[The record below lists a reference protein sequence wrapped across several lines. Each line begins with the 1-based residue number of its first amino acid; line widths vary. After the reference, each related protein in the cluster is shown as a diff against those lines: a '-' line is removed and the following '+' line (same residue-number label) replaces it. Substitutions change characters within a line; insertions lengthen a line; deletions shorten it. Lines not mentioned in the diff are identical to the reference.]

1 MSTLQDDPS
10 VPDACP
16 LCDTL
21 LRRCD
26 VDTYTEFGI
35 CSNCD
40 MSFRQPMMKAWNEGW
55 RPSKKEIEDARLS
68 LRKEPF
74 FYNKNII

>member
-1 MSTLQDDPS
+1 
-10 VPDACP
+10 
-16 LCDTL
+16 
-21 LRRCD
+21 
-26 VDTYTEFGI
+26 
-35 CSNCD
+35 

-55 RPSKKEIEDARLS
+55 RPSKKEIEDVRLS